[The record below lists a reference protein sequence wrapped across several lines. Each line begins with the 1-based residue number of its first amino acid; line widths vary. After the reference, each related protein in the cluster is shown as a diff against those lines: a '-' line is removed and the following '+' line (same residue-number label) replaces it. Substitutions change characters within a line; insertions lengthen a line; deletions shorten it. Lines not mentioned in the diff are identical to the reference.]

1 MNIGLKVWSTNLD
14 NYAKEALRLYENG
27 YCSYVELY
35 AVPGTFE
42 ETAAGWKSLNIP
54 FTLHCPHFAHG
65 FNLGKSE
72 LKDNNRKIF
81 DEVRRFADLLNVDFI
96 IIHGGIGGEVE
107 ETAKQ
112 LKDLNEPRALIEN
125 KPYKAVPVIA
135 PGKTCVGYSP
145 EQIELIK
152 DESSGCGFCLDFNH
166 AICAA
171 NSFKLDYIDYLKKF
185 MSLKPD
191 MFHLSDLPDEKTE
204 YDGHFHL
211 GEGKLDLKSLMQF
224 MNKDSKV
231 SLETAKNSRTS
242 LEDFI
247 KDSEYYS
254 KLMEK

>member
-1 MNIGLKVWSTNLD
+1 MNIGLKLWSTNLD
-14 NYAKEALRLYENG
+14 YYAKEALRLYEQG

-42 ETAAGWKSLNIP
+42 ETAVGWKNLNIP
-54 FTLHCPHFAHG
+54 YTLHCPHFAHG

-72 LKDNNRKIF
+72 LKNNNKTIF
-81 DEVRRFADLLNVDFI
+81 DEVKRFADLLNVDFI
-96 IIHGGIGGEVE
+96 IIHGGIDGEAE

-145 EQIELIK
+145 EEIEIIK
-152 DESSGCGFCLDFNH
+152 SLSGCGFCLDFNH

-171 NSFKLDYIDYLKKF
+171 NSFNHNYIDHIKKF
-185 MSLKPD
+185 MAIKPD

-211 GEGKLDLKSLMQF
+211 GDGQINLSSLAQF

-247 KDSEYYS
+247 KDSEYYT
-254 KLMEK
+254 KIIARI

>member
-1 MNIGLKVWSTNLD
+1 MNIGLKLWSTNLEY
-14 NYAKEALRLYENG
+14 YAKEALRLYEQG

-42 ETAAGWKSLNIP
+42 ETAVAWKNLNIP
-54 FTLHCPHFAHG
+54 YTLHCPHFAHG
-65 FNLGKSE
+65 FNLGKSK
-72 LKDNNRKIF
+72 LRDSNRKKF
-81 DEVRRFADLLNVDFI
+81 DEVRKFADLLKVDYI
-96 IIHGGIGGEVE
+96 IIHGGIDGEAE

-112 LKDLNEPRALIEN
+112 LKDFNEPRALIEN

-145 EQIELIK
+145 EQIEMIK
-152 DESSGCGFCLDFNH
+152 SLSGCGFCLDFNH

-171 NSFKLDYIDYLKKF
+171 NSFNYNYIDYVKKF
-185 MSLKPD
+185 MALKPD

-211 GEGKLDLKSLMQF
+211 GEGQIDLKSLAQF
-224 MNKDSKV
+224 MENDSKV

-254 KLMEK
+254 KLMV

>member
-1 MNIGLKVWSTNLD
+1 MNIGLKLWSTNLEY
-14 NYAKEALRLYENG
+14 YAKEALRLYEQG
-27 YCSYVELY
+27 YCSYIELY

-42 ETAAGWKSLNIP
+42 ETAVAWKNLNIP
-54 FTLHCPHFAHG
+54 YTLHCPHFAHG
-65 FNLGKSE
+65 FNLGKSKLRE
-72 LKDNNRKIF
+72 SNRKKF
-81 DEVRRFADLLNVDFI
+81 EEVRKFADLLKVDYI
-96 IIHGGIGGEVE
+96 IIHGGIDGEAE

-145 EQIELIK
+145 EEIEMIK
-152 DESSGCGFCLDFNH
+152 SMSGCGFCLDFNH

-171 NSFKLDYIDYLKKF
+171 NSFNYDYIDYIKKF
-185 MSLKPD
+185 MALKPD

-211 GEGKLDLKSLMQF
+211 GEGQINLKSLAQF
-224 MNKDSKV
+224 MNEDSKV

-254 KLMEK
+254 KLMM

>member
-1 MNIGLKVWSTNLD
+1 MNIGLKLWSTNLEY
-14 NYAKEALRLYENG
+14 YAKEALRLYEQG

-42 ETAAGWKSLNIP
+42 ETAVAWKNLNIP
-54 FTLHCPHFAHG
+54 YTLHCPHFAHG
-65 FNLGKSE
+65 FNLGKSKLRE
-72 LKDNNRKIF
+72 SNRKKF
-81 DEVRRFADLLNVDFI
+81 EEVRKFADLLNVDYI
-96 IIHGGIGGEVE
+96 IIHGGIDGEAE

-145 EQIELIK
+145 EQIEMIK
-152 DESSGCGFCLDFNH
+152 RVSGCGFCLDFNH

-171 NSFKLDYIDYLKKF
+171 NSFNYNYIDYIKKF
-185 MSLKPD
+185 MALKPD

-211 GEGKLDLKSLMQF
+211 GEGQIDLKSIAQF

>member
-1 MNIGLKVWSTNLD
+1 MNIGLKLWSTNLEY
-14 NYAKEALRLYENG
+14 YAKEALRLYEQG

-35 AVPGTFE
+35 AVPGTFD
-42 ETAAGWKSLNIP
+42 ETAVAWKNLNIP
-54 FTLHCPHFAHG
+54 YTLHCPHFAHG
-65 FNLGKSE
+65 FNLGKT
-72 LKDNNRKIF
+72 KQRDNNRKEF
-81 DEVRRFADLLNVDFI
+81 DEVRKFADLLNVDNI
-96 IIHGGIGGEVE
+96 IIHGGIDGEAE

-152 DESSGCGFCLDFNH
+152 GVSGCGFCLDFNH

-171 NSFKLDYIDYLKKF
+171 NSFKLDYIDYLKDF
-185 MSLKPD
+185 MKLKPD

-211 GEGKLDLKSLMQF
+211 GEGQIDLKSLAQF
-224 MNKDSKV
+224 MKKDSKV

-254 KLMEK
+254 RLMDK

>member
-1 MNIGLKVWSTNLD
+1 MNIGLKLWSTNLEY
-14 NYAKEALRLYENG
+14 YAKEALRLYEQG

-42 ETAAGWKSLNIP
+42 ETAVAWKNLNIP
-54 FTLHCPHFAHG
+54 YTLHCPHFAHG
-65 FNLGKSE
+65 FNLGKSK
-72 LKDNNRKIF
+72 LRDSNRKKF
-81 DEVRRFADLLNVDFI
+81 DEVRKFADLLKVDYI
-96 IIHGGIGGEVE
+96 IIHGGIDGEAE

-145 EQIELIK
+145 EQIEMIK
-152 DESSGCGFCLDFNH
+152 SLSGCGFCLDFNH

-171 NSFKLDYIDYLKKF
+171 NSFNYNYIDYIKKF
-185 MSLKPD
+185 MALKPD

-211 GEGKLDLKSLMQF
+211 GEGQIDLKSLAQF
-224 MNKDSKV
+224 MDKDSKV